1 MFPAT
6 LNTHLARTPGYR
18 GTLAALRPLL
28 LRMQIRLSA
37 PGGRAVPRHRLGS
50 FDLARSRLAQMW
62 IERAP
67 ESRAR
72 PALRR

>member
-1 MFPAT
+1 MVPAN
-6 LNTHLARTPGYR
+6 LNTSPTRTPGYR
-18 GTLAALRPLL
+18 ATLDALQPLL
-28 LRMQIRLSA
+28 LRMRVRLSA
-37 PGGRAVPRHRLGS
+37 PGGRPAPRHRLGS

-62 IERAP
+62 SERAP